1 MNRQRKVV
9 ITVTYN
15 GLGMIVDTKAEE
27 LDLSAQ
33 PNLQPTCNNL
43 ATDCISRQ
51 AAIDAICDCVCGEQ
65 KHKCDGIG
73 CWYNGRKNNEDW

>member
-1 MNRQRKVV
+1 M
-9 ITVTYN
+9 
-15 GLGMIVDTKAEE
+15 TKYIEAEAAKKE
-27 LDLSAQ
+27 LKKTFPDRSDL
-33 PNLQPTCNNL
+33 
-43 ATDCISRQ
+43 ISRQ

>member
-1 MNRQRKVV
+1 M
-9 ITVTYN
+9 
-15 GLGMIVDTKAEE
+15 D
-27 LDLSAQ
+27 
-33 PNLQPTCNNL
+33 
-43 ATDCISRQ
+43 DCISRQ